1 MRQVALLNQHENLD
15 MSKNPV
21 NTLVQPDQDRLIR
34 MRDVIELTGI
44 SRTYIYAL
52 SATGKFPRSVPLVPG
67 GTSRAWVLSEVEEWV
82 NQRIAARDLE
92 A

>member
-1 MRQVALLNQHENLD
+1 MT
-15 MSKNPV
+15 KNRV
-21 NTLVQPDQDRLIR
+21 NPLVQPDQDRLIR

>member
-1 MRQVALLNQHENLD
+1 

-34 MRDVIELTGI
+34 MRDVIALTGI